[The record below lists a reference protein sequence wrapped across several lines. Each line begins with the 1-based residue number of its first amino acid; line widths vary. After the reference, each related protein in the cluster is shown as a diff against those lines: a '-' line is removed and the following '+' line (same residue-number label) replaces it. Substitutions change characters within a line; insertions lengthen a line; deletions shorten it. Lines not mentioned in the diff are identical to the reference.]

1 MDKSGEYYLKNIQLQ
16 NRKTNPNSKKVNSLN
31 NPQNLENCLN
41 NGNIGKI
48 KKRASKILTILP
60 ENSLTPIPK
69 KEGINKLGM
78 ANGYGKKE
86 LKDAQRTA
94 VFIRRLE
101 YATSMKKQRED
112 ERNLKVAV

>member
-1 MDKSGEYYLKNIQLQ
+1 M
-16 NRKTNPNSKKVNSLN
+16 SLN

-41 NGNIGKI
+41 SGNIGKI
-48 KKRASKILTILP
+48 RRRASKIVTLLP

-86 LKDAQRTA
+86 LKNAERTA

-101 YATSMKKQRED
+101 YSTSMKKQMY
-112 ERNLKVAV
+112 